1 MAYTQLSESTYNQLV
16 ALGARVS
23 CERSPFGEGWRY
35 LVECPNGYSAS
46 IVKHPFSYGGNE
58 GFWELAVVLHGRL
71 VYDTPVTSDVEG
83 WLTEDDVLALA
94 REVAA
99 LEAVD

>member
-1 MAYTQLSESTYNQLV
+1 
-16 ALGARVS
+16 
-23 CERSPFGEGWRY
+23 
-35 LVECPNGYSAS
+35 
-46 IVKHPFSYGGNE
+46 
-58 GFWELAVVLHGRL
+58 VVLHGRL